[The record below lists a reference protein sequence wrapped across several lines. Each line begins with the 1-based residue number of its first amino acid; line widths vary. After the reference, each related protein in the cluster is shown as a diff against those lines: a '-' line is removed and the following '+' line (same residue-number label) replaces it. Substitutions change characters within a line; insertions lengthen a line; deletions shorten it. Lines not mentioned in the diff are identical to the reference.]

1 MKNKSSLTVIFI
13 LIVLC
18 GVSYYLYK
26 NKTGASTLNKDSS
39 NFKVEDTAG
48 ISKIFMADK
57 NGRQVTLERGKI
69 CWMVNGK
76 YPAREDAI
84 NLLIYTIRTIDIKSP
99 VNKAGKNNV
108 IKFMSSKSVKVEI
121 YNGNEI
127 IKQYYVGHEN
137 QENDATFMLLTN
149 LSSGENYDEPFLTHI
164 PGFNGYLSSRYFID
178 EAEWRS
184 RLIINYIPPQLS
196 SIKIE
201 NCAVPDSSFV
211 INLKNTNS
219 FELKTLKEQAL
230 VFDEMKMKQYL
241 AYFQNINFEKL
252 LTTVNLRL
260 VDSLKNAIPFLRM
273 SITDTKGETRIFSFL
288 HKHSTIDINRKY
300 DTKYVYDPD
309 RFYMRFDNDKEVA
322 LVQFYVF
329 GKMLPNY
336 SYFLPQNTV
345 KK

>member
-13 LIVLC
+13 LIALC
-18 GVSYYLYK
+18 SVSYYLYK
-26 NKTGASTLNKDSS
+26 NKTSGSTLNKDSS
-39 NFKVEDTAG
+39 NFKVEDTAS
-48 ISKIFMADK
+48 ITKIFMADK
-57 NGRQVTLERGKI
+57 NGKRITLEKGKI
-69 CWMVNGK
+69 CWMINGK
-76 YPAREDAI
+76 YPARQDAI
-84 NLLIYTIRTIDIKSP
+84 NLLIYTMRTLDIKSP
-99 VNKAGKNNV
+99 VTKAGKDNV
-108 IKFMSSKSVKVEI
+108 IKLMSGKSVKVEI
-121 YNGNEI
+121 YSEGDL

-137 QENDATFMLLTN
+137 QDNDATFMLLTN
-149 LSSGENYDEPFLTHI
+149 LDSGENYDDPFLMHI
-164 PGFNGYLSSRYFID
+164 PGFTGYLSSRYFLD

-184 RLIINYIPPQLS
+184 RLIINYIPPQMR

-201 NCAVPDSSFV
+201 NAAVSDSSFV

-219 FELKTLKEQAL
+219 FELKSLKGQPIP
-230 VFDEMKMKQYL
+230 FDEMKMKQYL

-273 SITDTKGETRIFSFL
+273 SITDTKGETRVFSFL
-288 HKHSTIDINRKY
+288 QKYSTIDINRKY
-300 DTKYVYDPD
+300 DTKYTYDPD
-309 RFYMRFDNDKEVA
+309 RFYMRYDNDKEVA
-322 LVQFYVF
+322 LVQYYVF